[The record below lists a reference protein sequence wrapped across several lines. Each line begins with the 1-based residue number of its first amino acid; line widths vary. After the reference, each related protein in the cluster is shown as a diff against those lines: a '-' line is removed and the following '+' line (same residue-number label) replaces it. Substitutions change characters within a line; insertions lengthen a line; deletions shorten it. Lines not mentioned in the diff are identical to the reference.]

1 MLMFFNENGNFI
13 NRKTIFSYE
22 KNQYINK
29 WITTYKN
36 KSENTIGFLAGVNG
50 NDFQRNIIVYILNQ
64 REQMANPRGIWITKE
79 NIFQASI
86 YFAVRKCIKATWL
99 NDRDQFLYPNDN
111 WKTDIEFQNDCFT
124 YTLFNNNISSK
135 HGTNYWIPFT
145 EYEVNSREKFESD
158 FMTKFIKGKLKPTG
172 NGNLLEQ
179 EKVRTTE
186 LEFSTEAKAVFDAGR
201 ELWKY
206 YHNNFADNFVF
217 NFAKV
222 SNFGKVE
229 NPKVEKYNVNAS
241 LYDIKE
247 YFQQRTVSGRMNS
260 KSSDEIYTKLIADL
274 RDKLDILAQ
283 KIEPKVYEY
292 EFLKR

>member
-247 YFQQRTVSGRMNS
+247 YFQQRTLSGRMNS

-283 KIEPKVYEY
+283 KIETKVYEY